1 MFKVNIDKP
10 VQGVRCMRHFIAVLL
25 LILLALGGPVVAE
38 NLVKDMKTLKKG
50 VGVSFD
56 LAAVPEKGA
65 TISFNYYLAPR
76 VV

>member
-1 MFKVNIDKP
+1 
-10 VQGVRCMRHFIAVLL
+10 MRRFTMVLA
-25 LILLALGGPVVAE
+25 LILLALSGPISAE
-38 NLVKDMKTLKKG
+38 NLVKDSQPLKRG

-56 LAAVPEKGA
+56 LAAIPEKGA